1 MKSLLTITLLAIF
14 SFAILPS
21 DAQEKMEPTKKKIK
35 ETKKEVKAERNA
47 LRKLEGDIVSVKA
60 KSSFYVDF
68 GDIPGAKWKRVGM
81 FDEVIFN
88 KDGKEMKAFYDFDSE
103 LVGTTQKKT
112 FDDVPARGQKEIKSK
127 YKDYSIGDV
136 IFFDD
141 NEFNE
146 TDMLLYGIQFEDEDN
161 YFVELTKGNSEIV
174 VRVNTRGDVYF
185 FKQL

>member
-21 DAQEKMEPTKKKIK
+21 HAQEKMEPTKKKIK

-47 LRKLEGDIVSVKA
+47 LRKLEGDVVSVKA

-112 FDDVPARGQKEIKSK
+112 SDDVPARGQKEIKSK

-141 NEFNE
+141 AGGEE
-146 TDMLLYGIQFEDEDN
+146 KTVSIKGG
-161 YFVELTKGNSEIV
+161 FVEVKENVISVCAE
-174 VRVNTRGDVYF
+174 
-185 FKQL
+185 